1 MNETRQ
7 MKFPKRRLLHLS
19 FVFAGLACF
28 AWTTPQ
34 DPAAHFHL
42 GRSLGEAGDMR
53 AAAQEFRRAIQ
64 LKEDYPEAHYF
75 LALALIADPIDKL
88 DWPQAASECRQ
99 ALKYRPAYPEAMHLL
114 GVALAAHGERAA
126 AIDQFNQALRLRP
139 KYAEAHLDLGMAYA
153 ADMQTD
159 RAIAEFRQALAA
171 RPRYA
176 EAHERLAKCFFEQ
189 GKPTD
194 ALPELKAALAI
205 NPDLAD
211 AHYLLGRVF
220 LALRQSDAAKVE
232 FRQLTQLNNRR
243 ALAVE
248 STRLSNAGLDAM
260 REGDVTRALSSLR
273 QAVIK
278 KPDSAIAHYNLGLV
292 LADSGDLDTG
302 IGEVRKAISLAPLAS
317 KMRATL
323 ERMLE
328 RKGNPDRALAEAP
341 ADSCRRHVEAGQAFA
356 AKGDY
361 LGAVGEYLRAL
372 SQEPADRTARC
383 ALAAA
388 YQRLGDTENA
398 FLETQK
404 LNWLPPETRQ

>member
-1 MNETRQ
+1 

-19 FVFAGLACF
+19 LVFAVIGCR
-28 AWTTPQ
+28 AWSAPQ
-34 DPAAHFHL
+34 DAAAHFNL

-88 DWPQAASECRQ
+88 DWPQAASECRE

-114 GVALAAHGERAA
+114 GVALAAQGQRTA

-153 ADMQTD
+153 AAMQTD

-176 EAHERLAKCFFEQ
+176 EAHERLAKCLLEQ

-194 ALPELKAALAI
+194 TLAELKAALSI

-211 AHYLLGRVF
+211 AHYLLARVF
-220 LALRQSDAAKVE
+220 LARHQSDAAKVE
-232 FRQLTQLNNRR
+232 FRQLTQLNSRR
-243 ALAVE
+243 VLAVE

-260 REGDVTRALSSLR
+260 RQGDVTRALSSLR

-292 LADSGDLDTG
+292 LADSGDLDMG
-302 IGEVRKAISLAPLAS
+302 IDEVRKAISLAPLAS
-317 KMRATL
+317 KMHASL

-328 RKGNPDRALAEAP
+328 RKGTHDLALVEVP
-341 ADSCRRHVEAGQAFA
+341 ADTCRRHAEAGQSFA
-356 AKGDY
+356 TKGDY

-372 SQEPADRTARC
+372 SLEPADRTARC
-383 ALAAA
+383 GLAAA
-388 YQRLGDTENA
+388 YRQLGDTENA